1 MTVWTRNSA
10 VIGTLVLVLAGCAQV
25 ASTNHGE
32 ASLAAFATAPVSVS
46 HGNGPFRTEWE
57 VTGPGRIGGR
67 IYNEYQDGAYAFQ
80 LLVQGL
86 DASNQVVNQ
95 SYLWVGGDIGPL
107 DGRSFMLTKLPPAD
121 HYWVTVHSYQ
131 IQERPGCCSGS
142 SHR

>member
-1 MTVWTRNSA
+1 MHRISA
-10 VIGTLVLVLAGCAQV
+10 VVGTLVLVLAGCAHV
-25 ASTNHGE
+25 APTHGGE
-32 ASLAAFATAPVSVS
+32 ASPATVATAPVLVS

-67 IYNEYQDGAYAFQ
+67 IYNEYQDGAYALQ

-86 DASNQVVNQ
+86 DVSNRVVNHR
-95 SYLWVGGDIGPL
+95 YLWVGGDFPAL

-131 IQERPGCCSGS
+131 IQERPGCCSGP

>member
-1 MTVWTRNSA
+1 MQRISA
-10 VIGTLVLVLAGCAQV
+10 VIGTFVVVLAGCV
-25 ASTNHGE
+25 HVDPSHRGE
-32 ASLAAFATAPVSVS
+32 ASPAMVATAPVLVS
-46 HGNGPFRTEWE
+46 HGTGPFRTEWE

-67 IYNEYQDGAYAFQ
+67 IYNEYQDGASALQ

-86 DASNQVVNQ
+86 DASDRIVNQ
-95 SYLWVGGDIGPL
+95 RYLWVGGDFPAL

-131 IQERPGCCSGS
+131 IQERPGCCS

>member
-1 MTVWTRNSA
+1 MQRISA
-10 VIGTLVLVLAGCAQV
+10 VIGTFVVVLAGCV
-25 ASTNHGE
+25 HVDPSHRGE
-32 ASLAAFATAPVSVS
+32 ASPAMVATAPVLVS
-46 HGNGPFRTEWE
+46 HGTGPFRTEWE

-67 IYNEYQDGAYAFQ
+67 IYNEYQDGAYALQ

-86 DASNQVVNQ
+86 DASDRIVNQ
-95 SYLWVGGDIGPL
+95 RYLWVGGDFPAL

-131 IQERPGCCSGS
+131 IQERPGCCS